1 MPKLVKEI
9 TSGQSNERSADGGGL
24 ADTSVRTWRVILS
37 SPAEAYDI
45 QNTVGVKIGD
55 LHPVNTSVPCVSI
68 SERPDGDSRV
78 VRLVTATYRTTAGS
92 STATDPNTQPPDI
105 RPARFTI
112 SSTPIEL
119 PADKW
124 RMIENHLG
132 QEEIGERADPLNPV
146 NDRYDGVTVLE
157 PLITISIEQFTF
169 DATGWLDAVGD
180 INSDDTNFGELQID
194 KHKCMLRSIN
204 VRPVVETFG
213 ATLYRGFTRSY
224 EFAIHYRGW
233 YIDQILE
240 GFNIKNQNLNGIGVW
255 NEGLNLQHDDGK
267 VLVDAAGG
275 YQLAANTNGKKMRAV
290 IPITTLDGGWMQR
303 PSAQPVALNI
313 DGTPRNAEVDGVL
326 RRKYVTQFRRAFGPN
341 FVNLGVR
348 IQDIL

>member
-1 MPKLVKEI
+1 
-9 TSGQSNERSADGGGL
+9 
-24 ADTSVRTWRVILS
+24 
-37 SPAEAYDI
+37 
-45 QNTVGVKIGD
+45 
-55 LHPVNTSVPCVSI
+55 
-68 SERPDGDSRV
+68 
-78 VRLVTATYRTTAGS
+78 LVTATYSTTAGS
-92 STATDPNTQPPDI
+92 TQNDPNSQPPDI

-112 SSTPIEL
+112 SSAPIEL

-132 QEEIGERADPLNPV
+132 AEEIGDLVDPLNPV

-157 PLITISIEQFTF
+157 PLITISIEQFESS
-169 DATGWLDAVGD
+169 ATGNLIAIGD
-180 INSDDTNFGELQID
+180 INSDDTNFGALEI
-194 KHKCMLRSIN
+194 KKNKCMLRSIS

-240 GFNIKNQNLNGIGVW
+240 GFNIKNQNLNGVGVW
-255 NEGLNLQHDDGK
+255 NEGLNLQHEDGK
-267 VLVDAAGG
+267 VAQPLR
-275 YQLAANTNGKKMRAV
+275 LADNTNGKKMRAV
-290 IPITTLDGGWMQR
+290 IPIATLDGGWMQR

-313 DGTPRNAEVDGVL
+313 DGTPRNAEANGVL
-326 RRKYVTQFRRAFGPN
+326 RRKYVTQFQRVFGPN